1 MKNKIVWGVLVLLAI
16 LLVVSVAFNFKLNEE
31 LKDKK
36 CLDTKSNIEVIS
48 IADSIIEKDIIGT
61 LNSRNNTDVYS
72 LLFGGEEKVTVSD
85 FSSDL
90 KLYFILKEYFKNNT
104 SLPVA
109 LCGVGEGFT
118 VIPKNEL
125 NFFFEDNS
133 YLKNLSNE
141 TITVGG
147 YEVKNDGD
155 NVKACVLSY
164 GKEAIPKEFVNL
176 EPVAA
181 YKEDGY
187 LYLDLKF
194 LYSVLDTSKNETD
207 RYYFNMY
214 SVYDKT
220 SKVIDSFED
229 ENEFPT
235 YAPDLNK
242 YNTFTFKFKI
252 ANDKYYFEEMNKK
265 VN

>member
-1 MKNKIVWGVLVLLAI
+1 MKNKIVWGVFVLLAI
-16 LLVVSVAFNFKLNEE
+16 LLVVSVVFNFKINEE

-36 CLDTKSNIEVIS
+36 CLDTESNIEVIS

-61 LNSRNNTDVYS
+61 LNSRNNTEVYS
-72 LLFGGEEKVTVSD
+72 LLFGGKERVTVSD

-90 KLYFILKEYFKNNT
+90 KLYFALKEYFKNNNDIQLANCFVPD
-104 SLPVA
+104 S
-109 LCGVGEGFT
+109 FT
-118 VIPKNEL
+118 IINKSDL
-125 NFFFEDNS
+125 KLFFEDIS
-133 YLKNLSNE
+133 YLNSLG
-141 TITVGG
+141 T
-147 YEVKNDGD
+147 EVVTAGTF
-155 NVKACVLSY
+155 NVTNNQDSVKVCSY
-164 GKEAIPKEFVNL
+164 LTGTEAIPKEFVNL